1 MKGTKRETE
10 EERRREVEES
20 DKNDIWRDDINPS
33 LGI

>member
-20 DKNDIWRDDINPS
+20 DKNDI
-33 LGI
+33 